1 MPLKHHSDLL
11 FYSEIADDEDSPIP
25 THEFFVGLYRD
36 AALQPILKCES
47 SRFVRFGRWMLA
59 RRLEKPAPVFVAAA
73 LVRHQSGALVI
84 RNVGAL
90 PGYGPLLYAS
100 VLHLARARGHIGV
113 IPSSDP
119 SKILAKPKKI
129 WLRFATGEDYVDKV
143 AVLPF
148 DGLHAEPW
156 LNMIHNLNPDQD
168 LFAFHVMRRK
178 ARAYWR
184 FWQSRDI
191 EPSLLAYPARKMAE
205 RSVQA
210 GPSRSSRNGCRMT
223 QAPRL

>member
-1 MPLKHHSDLL
+1 MALKHHSDLL
-11 FYSEIADDEDSPIP
+11 FYSEIEDTEDAPIP
-25 THEFFVGLYRD
+25 TNEFFVGLYRD
-36 AALQPILKCES
+36 AAMERVLKCEN
-47 SRFVRFGRWMLA
+47 SRFVRFGRWLLA
-59 RRLEKPAPVFVAAA
+59 RSIERPEPVFVASA
-73 LVRHQSGALVI
+73 LVRHKGGALII

-100 VLHLARARGHIGV
+100 VLHLARARRRIGV
-113 IPSSDP
+113 IPSLDP
-119 SKILAKPKKI
+119 TKILAKPKKI

-143 AVLPF
+143 AALPF

-156 LNMIHNLNPDQD
+156 LNMIYNLNPGQD
-168 LFAFHVMRRK
+168 LFAFDDMRRN

-184 FWQSRDI
+184 FWQSRGF

-210 GPSRSSRNGCRMT
+210 HHEQPTS
-223 QAPRL
+223 AAV